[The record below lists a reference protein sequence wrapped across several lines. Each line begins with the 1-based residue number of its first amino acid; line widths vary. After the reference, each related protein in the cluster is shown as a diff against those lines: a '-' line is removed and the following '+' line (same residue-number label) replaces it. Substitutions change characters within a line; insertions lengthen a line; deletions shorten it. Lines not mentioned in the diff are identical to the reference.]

1 MNKAPVTRE
10 QAIDNAVRILIA
22 GVALQ
27 ASRSPREAA
36 EAAWY
41 PGHELGTVEAIE
53 AEIVLMRAEDVELIA
68 AMDAKA
74 KTTRRVA

>member
-1 MNKAPVTRE
+1 MITPVTRE
-10 QAIDNAVRILIA
+10 QAIAKAAQILIH

-27 ASRSPREAA
+27 AGRTPREAA

-53 AEIVLMRAEDVELIA
+53 AAIVQRRAEDAQFIA
-68 AMDAKA
+68 SQRTEAA
-74 KTTRRVA
+74 

>member
-1 MNKAPVTRE
+1 MNVPITRDE
-10 QAIDNAVRILIA
+10 AIQRAAGRLLA

-27 ASRSPREAA
+27 ASRTPRAAA

-53 AEIVLMRAEDVELIA
+53 AAIIQRRTEDAQLIA
-68 AMDAKA
+68 RQGHRLHARAA
-74 KTTRRVA
+74 